1 MSRVSPITIE
11 DFPEFGTPTS
21 IYILTLGRSENDSLD
36 DLEQARL
43 AVLERLKELPGGI
56 ANIRHQW
63 IQKYERLISAGFSG
77 MYTVLK
83 LSPSLS

>member
-63 IQKYERLISAGFSG
+63 IQKYELISAGFSG

>member
-1 MSRVSPITIE
+1 MSRVSPIQIE
-11 DFPEFGTPTS
+11 KFPELGTPTGT
-21 IYILTLGRSENDSLD
+21 YILTLGRSENDSPD

-63 IQKYERLISAGFSG
+63 IQEYELIFAGFSG
-77 MYTVLK
+77 M
-83 LSPSLS
+83 